1 MHKPPWSGIREES
14 SGIPAAEKDLELAER
29 SMSSFQVGFF
39 NVFRAFTFSSRP
51 PPTILGF

>member
-1 MHKPPWSGIREES
+1 MHKPPWSGIREDS